1 MYAKESRQIK
11 LISVPCLQ
19 CSVFIGVCALIDS
32 ELVIPCHVNRGCEL
46 WSGAPGCWPTL
57 DQTCIAANACA
68 DFEWVIFPDT
78 VCSVCW
84 ADLVARAGLLVCGF
98 TSLRLV
104 GFCDS
109 YCLCYFAMR
118 RPLLSAPHVLWFIRP
133 YLWFTVKVWCEPTS
147 LVWAFNKPEPLRT
160 EIPAPWFRKS

>member
-1 MYAKESRQIK
+1 M
-11 LISVPCLQ
+11 SVPCLQ
-19 CSVFIGVCALIDS
+19 CSVFIGVCALVDS
-32 ELVIPCHVNRGCEL
+32 ELVIPCDVNRGCEL

-84 ADLVARAGLLVCGF
+84 AELVAWAGLLICGF
-98 TSLRLV
+98 TSLWLV

-109 YCLCYFAMR
+109 CACVALRCAGLCWVHHMCCGLSDLTCDSLWKFGMSPHLSYG
-118 RPLLSAPHVLWFIRP
+118 LL
-133 YLWFTVKVWCEPTS
+133 VKQN
-147 LVWAFNKPEPLRT
+147 L
-160 EIPAPWFRKS
+160 